1 MQTCEGIE
9 IEIPLGACPVRC
21 FCDEDLLPD
30 ETARQR
36 LGVLAAIPGLAE
48 YISVLPDVHYKPSNP
63 TPTGTVVVTKDTLI
77 PRAIDTGTNC
87 GMRAIS
93 TGVPAREFTP
103 PILDELFGQTLRQ
116 IPLKYHDEP
125 LFGASECEEMLVHG
139 LDRLSDALELTA
151 QDIART
157 ENRGR
162 FLPHLDS
169 EEIRAV
175 LPRNAVRKGVR
186 GVGTIGA
193 GNHFLELQ
201 RVEEILDPPA
211 ADALGVRLGDAVFML
226 HSDSRRLGKKILK
239 PLREEAERDGRLD
252 GPLGELWTVPAE
264 SEYGRRYLAALA
276 AASHAGFAN
285 RAAVTYLL
293 RRAVREALGEK
304 SLELPLIFDCG
315 HETIQREDHNG
326 QTYWVHRHGTSHT
339 VPAEDWPS
347 DPVLS
352 EIGQP
357 VPLPGCMG
365 SDSYLAVAGPGV
377 SQTFHSVAH
386 GAGRVIEKVDAA
398 AAFDEARIE
407 SDMQSLGIR
416 LYRYGVDNIAGQ
428 APASFKNVNRV
439 VAAMASW
446 DLIKPVARLRPLAV
460 LKG

>member
-1 MQTCEGIE
+1 MQTCDALE
-9 IEIPLGACPVRC
+9 IEIPPGACPVRC

-30 ETARQR
+30 EAARER

-63 TPTGTVVVTKDTLI
+63 TPTGTVVVTKDVLI

-87 GMRAIS
+87 GMRAICS
-93 TGVPAREFTP
+93 GVPAREFTP
-103 PILDELFGQTLRQ
+103 RILDELFGHSLRQ
-116 IPLKYHDEP
+116 IPLKSHDEP
-125 LFGASECEEMLVHG
+125 LFGATACEEMLVHG
-139 LDRLSDALELTA
+139 LDRLRDALELTS

-162 FLPHLDS
+162 FLSHLDP
-169 EEIRAV
+169 EEIRGV
-175 LPRNAVRKGVR
+175 LPRSAVRKGVG
-186 GVGTIGA
+186 GVGTVGA

-201 RVEEILDPPA
+201 RVAEVLDRRA

-239 PLREEAERDGRLD
+239 PLRDEAERDGRLD
-252 GPLGELWTVPAE
+252 GPQGELWTVPAE

-293 RRAVREALGEK
+293 RRAVRDALGDR
-304 SLELPLIFDCG
+304 SLDLPLIFDCG
-315 HETIQREDHNG
+315 HETIQREEHNG
-326 QTYWVHRHGTSHT
+326 QAYWVHRHGTSHT
-339 VPAEDWPS
+339 VPAEHWPH

-352 EIGQP
+352 AIGQP

-365 SDSYLAVAGPGV
+365 SDSYLAVAGAGV
-377 SQTFHSVAH
+377 AQTFHSVAH
-386 GAGRVIEKVDAA
+386 GAGRVIEKIDAA
-398 AAFDEARIE
+398 ETFDEARIE
-407 SDMQSLGIR
+407 AEMQSLGIR

-446 DLIKPVARLRPLAV
+446 DLITPVARLRPMAV